1 MQLLLSLKLD
11 PDPLDITPLSAVS
24 VDPDVEQMESVVAM
38 LLEAEY
44 VASNPDPLPD
54 PSDMKTTFMY
64 PVDVDTGSGKVEPLY
79 GLVGNSVA
87 AVQADVAHEYT
98 LTLLQ
103 HCSVLK
109 LVNESVTVFPG
120 DEMMT

>member
-1 MQLLLSLKLD
+1 MLSLKLD
-11 PDPLDITPLSAVS
+11 PDPLDITPLSAVC

-54 PSDMKTTFMY
+54 PSDMKTTLMY
-64 PVDVDTGSGKVEPLY
+64 PVGVDTGSGKVEPLY
-79 GLVGNSVA
+79 GLAGNSVA

-98 LTLLQ
+98 LTLSQ
-103 HCSVLK
+103 HC
-109 LVNESVTVFPG
+109 
-120 DEMMT
+120 